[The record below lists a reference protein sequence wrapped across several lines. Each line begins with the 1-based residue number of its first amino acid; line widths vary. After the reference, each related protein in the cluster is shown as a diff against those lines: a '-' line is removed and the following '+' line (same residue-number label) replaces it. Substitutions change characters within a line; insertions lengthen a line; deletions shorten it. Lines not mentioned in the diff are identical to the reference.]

1 MENASWLYFNTPY
14 YLPPVT
20 YPLPD
25 SYYISTETPDA
36 VQMENSDLLIIE

>member
-14 YLPPVT
+14 YFPTVT
-20 YPLPD
+20 YIIPVD
-25 SYYISTETPDA
+25 YISTEVPDA